1 MLHRNPARVA
11 APRAKRPCLV
21 LMLRVMAG
29 SGAPIDGT
37 FGPSAG
43 DPAWPMLADKNRVR
57 CQGGSN
63 WLRAQLRVVRHRG
76 MTSGGGK

>member
-43 DPAWPMLADKNRVR
+43 HPAWPMLAHKNRVR
-57 CQGGSN
+57 CQEALIGYERSCGSVGTK
-63 WLRAQLRVVRHRG
+63 R
-76 MTSGGGK
+76 